1 MGPAD
6 IVALLA
12 AVRPRQG
19 QKPPTYSSGDA
30 ADWITFRRTWE
41 LVAEANHWDDDTK
54 VMQLGAAIEGQAAR
68 ISADIDPRFDP
79 TGLPW
84 LPNALMQA
92 YEGRFLPAA
101 ASCLSLA
108 HFTEARQGASES
120 ALLWAGRL
128 RELFTRA
135 RPGTDVETSGECI
148 TKFIMALHNSKVKTA
163 VFDAA
168 PATLTAASEAAANK
182 EASLAILHGTFKGS
196 HLHTMSA
203 AGGSNTSS
211 SDEDGED
218 AAIVAARRKVRC
230 YNCDKLGHYK
240 RDCPKLSK
248 KKRAPVVSR
257 LPVAPRRKLPRR
269 GPESP
274 SPSPLRT
281 PMPWPP
287 SSRSCSRTPPPLG
300 CSPASW
306 LVLLP
311 WGVRE
316 TESAGLDGPAS
327 RSVLLSL
334 SPVRA
339 CLLCFLPRR
348 PPAPAGY
355 DAGRGHQSLL

>member
-19 QKPPTYSSGDA
+19 RKPPTYSSGDA

-41 LVAEANHWDDDTK
+41 LVAEANNWDDDTK

-68 ISADIDPRFDP
+68 VSADINPRVDP

-84 LPNALMQA
+84 LPDALMQA

-101 ASCLSLA
+101 ASRLSLA

-128 RELFTRA
+128 RELYTRA
-135 RPGTDVETSGECI
+135 RPGADVETSGECI

-168 PATLTAASEAAANK
+168 PVTLTAASEAAANK

-196 HLHTMSA
+196 HLHAMTA
-203 AGGSNTSS
+203 AGGSDTSS
-211 SDEDGED
+211 SDEEGED
-218 AAIVAARRKVRC
+218 AAIAAARRKVRC
-230 YNCDKLGHYK
+230 YHCDKLGHYK

-248 KKRAPVVSR
+248 KKRGPSR
-257 LPVAPRRKLPRR
+257 RQSTPRR
-269 GPESP
+269 
-274 SPSPLRT
+274 T
-281 PMPWPP
+281 PK
-287 SSRSCSRTPPPLG
+287 R
-300 CSPASW
+300 ASKK
-306 LVLLP
+306 
-311 WGVRE
+311 R
-316 TESAGLDGPAS
+316 AKKPAS
-327 RSVLLSL
+327 RPNPDAHALASLFQELLHDSSSGVQPGDLAGSSSVGG
-334 SPVRA
+334 
-339 CLLCFLPRR
+339 
-348 PPAPAGY
+348 AGNG
-355 DAGRGHQSLL
+355 AGRA